1 MSRFECGDYI
11 LCSHPS
17 PITRNEC
24 LLPRVSPFH
33 RRARTHNN
41 DYGKSQSYTHTLFMI
56 RTWLAIYACCGLCH
70 ASATLL
76 PFQQKA
82 EWEKNGASSLAKTT
96 IPLWKRTRGDNNHS
110 MLPHAI
116 VSFDGIWPHETVC
129 QCDTAA
135 CCFFFMT
142 ILVFGGL
149 NRNGSSVVQPIYVYT
164 PRRNGKREQYQW

>member
-135 CCFFFMT
+135 CCFFFHDNSR
-142 ILVFGGL
+142 I
-149 NRNGSSVVQPIYVYT
+149 RWI
-164 PRRNGKREQYQW
+164 EQKWIECGAAYIMYICSYATSER